1 MQWCNIQHIVKNK
14 YGKSLQIILCPI
26 FTEWLYTYAFS
37 LSLLLLLLFNSAH
50 REQMIT

>member
-1 MQWCNIQHIVKNK
+1 MQWCNIQNIVKNK

-37 LSLLLLLLFNSAH
+37 LSLLLLFNSAH
-50 REQMIT
+50 LEQMIT